1 MRLIGII
8 AVAAVSAPLLASC
21 SGSDYSKELAH
32 DQECE
37 QRGFKR
43 GTPEHDK
50 CRLELAREATPQ
62 GGAPPPPQRP

>member
-8 AVAAVSAPLLASC
+8 AVAAVSAPPLASC
-21 SGSDYSKELAH
+21 SGSDYPKEPWMAY

-37 QRGFKR
+37 QLGFAR

-62 GGAPPPPQRP
+62 GASRATTE

>member
-8 AVAAVSAPLLASC
+8 AVAAVSASLLASC
-21 SGSDYSKELAH
+21 SRYSKEPWMAH

-37 QRGFKR
+37 QQGFKR

-50 CRLELAREATPQ
+50 CRLELARLETPR
-62 GGAPPPPQRP
+62 GSAPAALD